1 MSSPGQ
7 QFHILKYFRIYVC
20 MCQNIQIQIRLSGVN
35 VTAELK
41 FFFRQPCSLCLD
53 LKTFGSIFTHSR
65 IWFNYIFFKREPF
78 EVWKVDLAVSKSP
91 LSHALAYAQNLVFTD
106 LVVPALLLSFNSA
119 VSTTTMSIDPKVSM
133 TPLSN
138 VFSELN
144 GKYLRKFANIY
155 ENNFKM

>member
-1 MSSPGQ
+1 
-7 QFHILKYFRIYVC
+7 
-20 MCQNIQIQIRLSGVN
+20 
-35 VTAELK
+35 
-41 FFFRQPCSLCLD
+41 
-53 LKTFGSIFTHSR
+53 
-65 IWFNYIFFKREPF
+65 
-78 EVWKVDLAVSKSP
+78 VSKSP